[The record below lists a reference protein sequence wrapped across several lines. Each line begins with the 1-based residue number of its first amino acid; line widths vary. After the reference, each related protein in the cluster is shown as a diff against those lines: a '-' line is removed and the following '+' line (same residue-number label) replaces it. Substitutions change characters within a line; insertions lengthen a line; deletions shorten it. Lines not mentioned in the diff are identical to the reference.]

1 MPTNSPQ
8 STDRCR
14 KSPGPTKASGF
25 LSGRHG
31 LLLHRVHAAEPAD
44 ALLIQL
50 DRSAVRRSLNGCG
63 PQGIQ
68 FVAEPR
74 QKRCLQLLRNG
85 IRHGAHRKSRTGTL
99 QDRII
104 AVVVDPI
111 TRLRMRLWP

>member
-1 MPTNSPQ
+1 M
-8 STDRCR
+8 STRPEQNR
-14 KSPGPTKASGF
+14 RRSSPTKASGF

-31 LLLHRVHAAEPAD
+31 LLLHRVHAAEPTN

-50 DRSAVRRSLNGCG
+50 DRSAVRRRLSGRG

-74 QKRCLQLLRNG
+74 QKRCLQLLRSG
-85 IRHGAHRKSRTGTL
+85 VRHCAHRKSRTGTL

-104 AVVVDPI
+104 SVVVEPI